1 MVKNV
6 VFQKRV
12 SKNIILLCLLFF
24 AVLLSAF
31 FGANFANSKSKV
43 LATDGVTFSTN
54 WQSGLSGAGVT
65 SAKINSISFES
76 TAPDTQVYSISTFVG
91 TSGTTATDQN
101 VIDTNVGLKLFAK
114 QNDSVFDCIVAPT
127 TPNTTIFAP
136 INCSNLFANFS
147 NTKKI
152 ILENFNT
159 TNTTNMSK
167 MFYGKGG
174 FIASSALAEIQF
186 SANFVTNKVVSM
198 DGMFGY
204 CMALKKIDV
213 SNFDTTNVTNI
224 SEMFVMDSSLSILNL
239 SNFNLN
245 NITNYDN
252 FISSTTFGQIKTPS
266 AMPSGVTIPLCTYTS
281 GNATFY
287 IDYYESGSST
297 AITQLDSTNTGKTLS
312 AKCNFSLSLG
322 GGTTTNTTYQTT
334 GFMFGDTYT
343 FSTLPVKAEMVKTG
357 YNFVGW
363 YNDSALTSQITGDF
377 ALDGSFSSGTFVK
390 TLYAKWEAKTYNVL
404 LCVSYDQ
411 QNGSY
416 YGTTDITKT
425 TVATYNQIPSNIDIT
440 DIVAPTG
447 LLFKGFYTQKNG
459 AGTQIFDA

>member
-101 VIDTNVGLKLFAK
+101 VIDTNVGLKLFA
-114 QNDSVFDCIVAPT
+114 
-127 TPNTTIFAP
+127 
-136 INCSNLFANFS
+136 NFS
-147 NTKKI
+147 NKKKI

-186 SANFVTNKVVSM
+186 SA
-198 DGMFGY
+198 
-204 CMALKKIDV
+204 
-213 SNFDTTNVTNI
+213 
-224 SEMFVMDSSLSILNL
+224 
-239 SNFNLN
+239 
-245 NITNYDN
+245 
-252 FISSTTFGQIKTPS
+252 
-266 AMPSGVTIPLCTYTS
+266 
-281 GNATFY
+281 
-287 IDYYESGSST
+287 
-297 AITQLDSTNTGKTLS
+297 
-312 AKCNFSLSLG
+312 
-322 GGTTTNTTYQTT
+322 
-334 GFMFGDTYT
+334 
-343 FSTLPVKAEMVKTG
+343 
-357 YNFVGW
+357 
-363 YNDSALTSQITGDF
+363 
-377 ALDGSFSSGTFVK
+377 
-390 TLYAKWEAKTYNVL
+390 
-404 LCVSYDQ
+404 
-411 QNGSY
+411 
-416 YGTTDITKT
+416 
-425 TVATYNQIPSNIDIT
+425 
-440 DIVAPTG
+440 
-447 LLFKGFYTQKNG
+447 
-459 AGTQIFDA
+459 